1 MSSSD
6 EEDFFSPP
14 NYPQSDS
21 SRVAFMNKKKV
32 LFTNLLM
39 ILKSS
44 PSILVLLLVFLKLLL
59 IVYLK
64 THFDSRF
71 SKDSLIHSYNLS
83 FFSKPLCPHACSFIS
98 LLQKITYLHRSF
110 LQRPRWTAPVIF
122 IMVAQSDTWLHFFEV
137 HNYTELSSCSSIQNN
152 YHQCPTSTF
161 QDLEGNREFMWAIN

>member
-1 MSSSD
+1 MKRI
-6 EEDFFSPP
+6 FFSPP

-44 PSILVLLLVFLKLLL
+44 PSILVLFLVFLKLLL
-59 IVYLK
+59 IVHLK

-83 FFSKPLCPHACSFIS
+83 FFFPSLCVHMHVVLSAFYRKSLIYTDHFCKGLAEQLQLYSLWLLRVTHGCTSLKYTITLSCLHAVRSRIITINVQLLPSK
-98 LLQKITYLHRSF
+98 T
-110 LQRPRWTAPVIF
+110 
-122 IMVAQSDTWLHFFEV
+122 
-137 HNYTELSSCSSIQNN
+137 
-152 YHQCPTSTF
+152 
-161 QDLEGNREFMWAIN
+161 

>member
-44 PSILVLLLVFLKLLL
+44 PSILVLFLVFLKLLL
-59 IVYLK
+59 IVHLK

-83 FFSKPLCPHACSFIS
+83 FFFQVS
-98 LLQKITYLHRSF
+98 
-110 LQRPRWTAPVIF
+110 V
-122 IMVAQSDTWLHFFEV
+122 
-137 HNYTELSSCSSIQNN
+137 
-152 YHQCPTSTF
+152 STC
-161 QDLEGNREFMWAIN
+161 M